1 MIQQFIDKLLATKTG
16 TYGVAADFDSEI
28 ALLAAIKKARAE
40 GYTKMEA
47 YSPFAIH
54 GIDEALGNPPSIL
67 GYIVICTGLTGTALA
82 VALTWWVGTKA
93 NPLVI
98 GGKPLWAVEY
108 SLPII
113 FEVTILL
120 SAFAAVFGMFHLNKL
135 PQFYHAIFNYSKFPK
150 ISDDSFVLVI
160 ESADPK
166 FNAPRVAEFMK
177 SIGGATVEA
186 VEE

>member
-1 MIQQFIDKLLATKTG
+1 MIKPFIEKLLATKTG
-16 TYGVAADFDSEI
+16 TYGVAADFHSDVAI
-28 ALLAAIKKARAE
+28 MTAIKKARAE

-47 YSPFAIH
+47 YTPFPIH

-67 GYIVICTGLTGTALA
+67 GYIVIVSGLTGTAIA

-93 NPLVI
+93 YPLVI

-113 FEVTILL
+113 FELTILL
-120 SAFAAVFGMFHLNKL
+120 SAFAAVFGMFHLNRL
-135 PQFYHAIFNYSKFPK
+135 PQFYHALFNYSSFPK

-160 ESADPK
+160 ESTDPK
-166 FNAPRVAEFMK
+166 FNVTRATEFLK
-177 SIGGATVEA
+177 SIGGSTVEA